1 MQDLKIALVQCNQHW
16 QDKAANL
23 LHYEELL
30 KDVDVELILLP
41 EMFQTGFTM
50 NASALAENKDE
61 CPSVNWLKEIA
72 KNKNTAIYTSLIY
85 EEGGQFFNRGVF
97 VFPTGEFQIYD
108 KRKSF
113 GLAGENKFF
122 TQGNSTTIVSYLGWK
137 FQLQICYDLRFPEIA
152 RNQMLSNQFPA
163 YDVLLYVAN
172 WPEKRAHHWNSLLVA
187 RAIENQCYVVAVNRV
202 GKDANGHY
210 YSGDSQVVDA
220 NGEVNKCKEGKEM
233 VKTVVIKHEELN
245 QIREMLPFLKDR

>member
-1 MQDLKIALVQCNQHW
+1 MQDITIALVQSIQHW

-30 KDVDVELILLP
+30 ANVDAQLILLP

-50 NASALAENKDE
+50 NASALAENKDD
-61 CPSVNWLKEIA
+61 CPSINWLKNRA
-72 KNKNTAIYTSLIY
+72 RDKNAAIYTSLIY
-85 EEGGQFFNRGVF
+85 EEGGLFYNRGVF
-97 VFPTGEFQIYD
+97 VYPTGEFEFYD

-113 GLAGENKFF
+113 GLAGENKFY
-122 TQGNSTTIVSYLGWK
+122 TQGSTNTIVSYLGWK

-187 RAIENQCYVVAVNRV
+187 RAIENQCYVAAVNRV

-210 YSGDSQVVDA
+210 YNGDSQIVNA
-220 NGEVNKCKEGKEM
+220 NGDVQRCKEGKEM
-233 VKTVVIKHEELN
+233 VKTFVIKHEELN